1 MTYLPCGKHVPTP
14 CETMWVPI
22 MCPNWQEPTPSVT
35 PSPFQLPM
43 ECAVYLGHLSR
54 GAPEQQCTAAAYLR
68 KQLCGSANL
77 SRGVV
82 ESGAVA
88 PLVLLLRDGPA
99 EAKVGIGRPGCHVQH
114 AAFLA
119 RA

>member
-1 MTYLPCGKHVPTP
+1 MRSLLGTWRIRTICVPG
-14 CETMWVPI
+14 
-22 MCPNWQEPTPSVT
+22 MCPNGQEPSPSAI
-35 PSPFQLPM
+35 PSPLQLPM

-68 KQLCGSANL
+68 KQLCGSTNL

-99 EAKVGIGRPGCHVQH
+99 EAKVGVGGSCCHVPH
-114 AAFLA
+114 ATCLSAA
-119 RA
+119 A